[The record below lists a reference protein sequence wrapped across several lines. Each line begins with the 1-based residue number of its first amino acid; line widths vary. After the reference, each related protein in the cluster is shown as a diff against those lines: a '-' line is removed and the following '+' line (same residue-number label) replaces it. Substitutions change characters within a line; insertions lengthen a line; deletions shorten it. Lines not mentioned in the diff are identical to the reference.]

1 MFIKWKYTKMVE
13 NFENQL
19 KRAKECLGVKS
30 DAAFAKAIEMPVT
43 TFSSRKKEQ
52 KFPEKELFALKAK
65 CPELNLDMDYIL
77 LGHRRETYEAIEQEM
92 LKDMPKPDEPRFD
105 PNREMENL
113 MPAENL
119 LLQYFRT
126 AGKEGKEMILNVAKM
141 AAKANTTQGNF
152 ATKMHIGNVEQQNN
166 IEHLEGGIHFKKGK

>member
-1 MFIKWKYTKMVE
+1 MNSFKEKLLR
-13 NFENQL
+13 L
-19 KRAKECLGVKS
+19 KNELNVATDKEIAEILGMKPT
-30 DAAFAKAIEMPVT
+30 AFNG
-43 TFSSRKKEQ
+43 RKTRES
-52 KFPEKELFALKAK
+52 FPEKELFALKAK

-92 LKDMPKPDEPRFD
+92 LKDMPKPDEPHFD

-126 AGKEGKEMILNVAKM
+126 ADKEGKEMILNVAKM
-141 AAKANTTQGNF
+141 AAKANTTQGNS

-166 IEHLEGGIHFKKGK
+166 IEHLEGGIQFNKGK

>member
-1 MFIKWKYTKMVE
+1 MNSFKEKLLR
-13 NFENQL
+13 L
-19 KRAKECLGVKS
+19 KNELNVATDKEIAEILGMKPT
-30 DAAFAKAIEMPVT
+30 AFNG
-43 TFSSRKKEQ
+43 RKTRES
-52 KFPEKELFALKAK
+52 FPEKELFALKAK

-92 LKDMPKPDEPRFD
+92 LKDMPKPDEPHFD

>member
-1 MFIKWKYTKMVE
+1 MNSFKEKLLR
-13 NFENQL
+13 L
-19 KRAKECLGVKS
+19 KNELNVSTDKEV
-30 DAAFAKAIEMPVT
+30 AAFLGMNTSAFTVRK
-43 TFSSRKKEQ
+43 SRGS
-52 KFPEKELFALKAK
+52 FPEKELFALIAK
-65 CPELNLDMDYIL
+65 RPDLNLDIDYIL
-77 LGHRRETYEAIEQEM
+77 LGHRRETYEAIAQEM

-126 AGKEGKEMILNVAKM
+126 ADKEGKEMILNVAKM

-166 IEHLEGGIHFKKGK
+166 IEHLAGGIHFNKGK